1 MSSPLIDFPEMSS
14 LYPPRE
20 GSSRLLIGCPKR
32 DYSASRIS
40 TAVEDC
46 NAHVLN
52 LNLTDIGAGEQG
64 HESDMLV
71 VDLRVSHRSPEAVC
85 RSLERYGYEVLLARA
100 QDPEDEGDPHFDT
113 LRARINELLRYIEI

>member
-1 MSSPLIDFPEMSS
+1 MSSTKLEFPESSS

-20 GSSRLLIGCPKR
+20 DSSRLLVSCRRR

-52 LNLTDIGAGEQG
+52 LNVTDLGNSSQGEPG
-64 HESDMLV
+64 DV
-71 VDLRVSHRSPEAVC
+71 IFVDLRVAHRSPLAVSQ
-85 RSLERYGYEVLLARA
+85 SLERYGYEVILAEG
-100 QDPEDEGDPHFDT
+100 QTLQSEEDPNFET
-113 LRARINELLRYIEI
+113 LRSRINELLRYIEI